1 MNIKMQ
7 ELESSVSIGL
17 YFRNREEFYVFE
29 EDLLENRELVRDVAI
44 VKALTPEYLLR
55 DVEVPQETEVGFI
68 VL

>member
-17 YFRNREEFYVFE
+17 YFRNREEFCVFE
-29 EDLLENRELVRDVAI
+29 EDLLENKELVREVAI

-55 DVEVPQETEVGFI
+55 DVEVPQETEDGFI